1 MVLQLEY
8 GEMVEWLKAP
18 VLKTGDMKVS
28 VGSNPTLSA
37 KKKTHP
43 LRVCFSFLVW
53 IFAEWDRLF
62 KDKELCYNGNKQF
75 SGGTL

>member
-1 MVLQLEY
+1 
-8 GEMVEWLKAP
+8 
-18 VLKTGDMKVS
+18 
-28 VGSNPTLSA
+28 
-37 KKKTHP
+37 

-53 IFAEWDRLF
+53 MFAEWDCLF